1 MTHRLLRG
9 APAPAFTPS
18 PPATRKRCA
27 RPPWRARATVV
38 ALLAWLLLAAAGP
51 GWSACSPAG
60 GWPGAPRTATP
71 VGSVLDGLGMLGPL
85 SRAEIALT
93 DTLAGPR
100 GNAVPDCAGSPSS
113 SAQAEPASLPPAAPE
128 RSAGNPF
135 DVVTGAKHEHRI
147 DLVLPAVDTVTA
159 MDASGRATGAL
170 EQVSAGESLILQF
183 SRFYS
188 SANAFSLSLGPGWS
202 HSFDTRLAR
211 RRLARAPG
219 AGLPAAEL
227 QLLQADGRRITM
239 QPVTRL
245 SEGRVRYQGADLSD
259 GVVEEDAQAPDHPW
273 VWRWPSGRRL
283 VFDKRGRLSQVQAP
297 DLDRLLLAYDE
308 QGRLA
313 RVEDRHGR
321 AIRLV
326 HQAGRLIEL
335 ALPDG
340 QSIRYAYDSERRL
353 TGVRYPDGRL
363 VQHHYEDATGAG
375 RLTGT
380 TEPDGRRSRFRYQAD
395 GRVVAS
401 VGDVNEPHTE
411 LLAQYRVDDA
421 GGHAGETELVF
432 RGARTR
438 YRWRIASSGEP
449 ALLAA
454 DGPGCPLCP
463 NVAQAVQR
471 DAQGRPVGIGI
482 WRLVYDASGRVASL
496 VRGTDAEAPVW
507 RFSYPDADPLARP
520 TAIDA
525 PGVLMGRRRHIELAY
540 NDRGQITRLVERGWA
555 PYSDGVR
562 PVARAVRVIHA
573 EIGDLAGKR
582 VALEQL
588 GPAPIGAPTPTSTPM
603 PMPMPTPTPTPAA
616 GAAQPDPSPT
626 VIARTEFR
634 YDRLRRL
641 EAVIHPES
649 IIRRVERDPLGRPVR
664 EVLADGQVIT
674 RRFDAGWQLARLDHG
689 ARVFEWL
696 RDRQGRL
703 SAIGQGAGRP
713 VPIDH
718 PVLSQLVSDHS
729 SQKLAWAGHPS
740 PTTRS
745 SGPGAETQP
754 PGSLPLG
761 LLIVSPAL
769 VQMDADGRTTE
780 TRFDDLG
787 RMIEERSAQRGVRQ
801 VFHDARG
808 HPVKMVLPD
817 GSLELREFDAAG
829 RLLFR
834 EQAAAGTRI
843 GTRFLWTG
851 MRLVGLD
858 HPEHDLRATHDE
870 AGRLR
875 RLTHRLGVQSIH
887 YDFSYD
893 GASRLSER
901 SLGDGMRLRYE
912 YDAAG
917 RPHRLGLVL
926 PDRTDPVWLV
936 ESVEYQA
943 GDAVVERLGAGV
955 RALRRFDGEG
965 RLASLDWRRERGGES
980 LARFE
985 IRRRDDGL
993 VAAIGRLDGEERFG
1007 FDAAGRLIVRERQH
1021 AGGATRRSFYHYSPG
1036 GDLRLLRDES
1046 GRTESV
1052 LPAASD
1058 PAGRPRRHGPWL
1070 LGYGASGRIE
1080 RAERSPDALPAREQT
1095 ASSASAIDYRYN
1107 ALGERVLKRVHGPL
1121 PHTTRFLYHQ
1131 NALVAELDAAGRITR
1146 HFIRWQGR
1154 VVAIVEPD
1162 LQPPAAGRRGPRP
1175 PAITWLLAD
1184 PLGTPQVAIDQAG
1197 RPVWRV
1203 RLGAYGEV
1211 LEEEGRFDQP
1221 LRLPGQYHDRE
1232 TGLHDNY
1239 QRTYDPRHGR
1249 YLEPDPLGLA
1259 AGWNLHAYAA
1269 GNPVQATDP
1278 LGLILFA
1285 FDGTG
1290 NSDPASGR
1298 DTLSNVAKFFS
1309 LHGAS
1314 DRHYM
1319 SGVGTLDRG
1328 SGIGADAFDTL
1339 QASSARRRVD
1349 HMLGVLDRALR
1360 SPETRGAPVNVDVIG
1375 FSRGAAMA
1383 RDFANTVAA
1392 RISNG
1397 HYLSLQRCVSLN
1409 FIGLWDTV
1417 AQFGLNGQANAQWN
1431 LGVPPQARVVVHAV
1445 ALNEQRR
1452 FFPLE
1457 SIGPDQAAPAGGWR
1471 LERGFIGD
1479 HGDIGGSHANG
1490 DLSDVALGWM
1500 VEQARK
1506 AGVGLKALDV
1516 AWQTVTEPLLHDARS
1531 VIAPGPDRE
1540 FRIPLTPGE
1549 RTGAPPAGQATTGA
1563 RPMASADPRGSGRP
1577 MAQLGAGLDRN
1588 RAEAM
1593 IRRYPYLL
1601 RGHDGAAT
1609 LAGSVDMSAYSTWL
1623 AEHYALNVR
1632 Y

>member
-9 APAPAFTPS
+9 VPAPSFKLPPS
-18 PPATRKRCA
+18 ASRERGRQPPRRV
-27 RPPWRARATVV
+27 RAWVV
-38 ALLAWLLLAAAGP
+38 TLVTWLFVAAAGP
-51 GWSACSPAG
+51 GWAACSPAG
-60 GWPGAPRTATP
+60 GWPGAPRVASP

-85 SRAEIALT
+85 SRAETALT
-93 DTLAGPR
+93 GALTGPR

-113 SAQAEPASLPPAAPE
+113 SAQVEPASLPSAAPD

-135 DVVTGAKHEHRI
+135 DVVTGSKHEHRV
-147 DLVLPAVDTVTA
+147 DLVLPAVDTITA
-159 MDASGRATGAL
+159 IDASGRASGAL
-170 EQVSAGESLILQF
+170 EHVSAGESLLLQF

-188 SANAFSLSLGPGWS
+188 SANQFSLTLGPGWS

-211 RRLARAPG
+211 RRLNQAPG

-227 QLLQADGRRITM
+227 QVLQADGRRITM
-239 QPVTRL
+239 RPVTRL
-245 SEGRVRYQGADLSD
+245 SEARVRYQGADLSD
-259 GVVEEDAQAPDHPW
+259 GVIEEDAQAPDLPW

-283 VFDKRGRLSQVQAP
+283 VFDTRGRLSLVQAP
-297 DLDRLLLAYDE
+297 DLDRLQLGYDE
-308 QGRLA
+308 HGRLA

-326 HQAGRLIEL
+326 YQAGRLTEL
-335 ALPDG
+335 GLPDG
-340 QSIRYAYDSERRL
+340 QWIRYAYDGERRL

-363 VQHHYEDATGAG
+363 VQHHYEDAGAG
-375 RLTGT
+375 KLTGT

-401 VGDVNEPHTE
+401 AGDVNEPATE
-411 LLAQYRVDDA
+411 VLARYRLDDA

-432 RGARTR
+432 RGTRTR
-438 YRWRIASSGEP
+438 YRWRIGSSGEQT
-449 ALLAA
+449 LVAA

-463 NVAQAVQR
+463 SVAQAIQR
-471 DAQGRPVGIGI
+471 DAQGRLVGIGI
-482 WRLVYDASGRVASL
+482 WRLAYDTAGRVASL
-496 VRGTDAEAPVW
+496 VRGTDAEAPAW

-525 PGVLMGRRRHIELAY
+525 PGVLADRRRHIELAY
-540 NDRGQITRLVERGWA
+540 NDRGQIIRLVERGWA

-573 EIGDLAGKR
+573 EGGDLAGKR

-588 GPAPIGAPTPTSTPM
+588 GPAPV
-603 PMPMPTPTPTPAA
+603 A
-616 GAAQPDPSPT
+616 GSMPSPVGGASHADSWST

-634 YDRLRRL
+634 FDRLRRL
-641 EAVIHPES
+641 EAVVHPES
-649 IIRRVERDPLGRPVR
+649 MTRRVERDSLGRPVR
-664 EVLADGQVIT
+664 ETLADGLVIA

-689 ARVFEWL
+689 ARVVEWL
-696 RDRQGRL
+696 RDRHGRL

-718 PVLSQLVSDHS
+718 PVLGQLVSDYS
-729 SQKLAWAGHPS
+729 SQKPIGMEDFPE
-740 PTTRS
+740 TRQS
-745 SGPGAETQP
+745 SESVASAQP

-761 LLIVSPAL
+761 LLIVSPSL
-769 VQMDADGRTTE
+769 VQIDADGRTTE

-787 RMIEERSAQRGVRQ
+787 RVIEERSAQRGVRQ

-808 HPVKMVLPD
+808 HPVRMVLPD

-829 RLLFR
+829 RLLSR
-834 EQAAAGTRI
+834 EQAAAGGRVS
-843 GTRFLWTG
+843 TRFLWTG

-875 RLTHRLGVQSIH
+875 RLTHRLGTQTIH
-887 YDFSYD
+887 YDYSYD

-901 SLGDGMRLRYE
+901 SLGDGIRLRYE
-912 YDAAG
+912 YDSAG

-926 PDRTDPVWLV
+926 PERAEPVWLV

-943 GDAVVERLGAGV
+943 GEAVSERLGAGV
-955 RALRRFDGEG
+955 HALRRFDREG
-965 RLASLDWRRERGGES
+965 RLASLEWRRERGGES

-993 VAAIGRLDGEERFG
+993 MAAIERLDGEERFG
-1007 FDAAGRLIVRERQH
+1007 FDAAGRLIVREWQRK
-1021 AGGATRRSFYHYSPG
+1021 GGATQRSFYHYSPG

-1046 GRTESV
+1046 GRTEPV
-1052 LPAASD
+1052 LPTLSD
-1058 PAGRPRRHGPWL
+1058 PAGRPLRHGAWL

-1080 RAERSPDALPAREQT
+1080 RAERSPEALPAREQT
-1095 ASSASAIDYRYN
+1095 PPLASAIDYRYN
-1107 ALGERVLKRVHGPL
+1107 ALGERVLKRVHGPA
-1121 PHTTRFLYHQ
+1121 PRTTRFLYHQ
-1131 NALVAELDAAGRITR
+1131 NAMVAELDAAGRITR

-1162 LQPPAAGRRGPRP
+1162 VQPQGVARRGARP

-1184 PLGTPQVAIDQAG
+1184 PLGTPQVAVDQTG
-1197 RPVWRV
+1197 RPVWQA

-1211 LEEEGRFDQP
+1211 LQEDGRFDQP

-1290 NSDPASGR
+1290 NSDPAR
-1298 DTLSNVAKFFS
+1298 APDTLSNVAKFFS
-1309 LHGAS
+1309 LYGAS

-1360 SPETRGAPVNVDVIG
+1360 SPETRGVPVNVDVIG

-1417 AQFGLNGQANAQWN
+1417 AQFGLNGQANAQWS

-1479 HGDIGGSHANG
+1479 HGDIGGSHAEG

-1531 VIAPGPDRE
+1531 LLAPGPDRE
-1540 FRIPLTPGE
+1540 FRVPLTRAASE
-1549 RTGAPPAGQATTGA
+1549 RTSPPPAGHATTGA
-1563 RPMASADPRGSGRP
+1563 RPMTSADPRGSGRP
-1577 MAQLGAGLDRN
+1577 MAQLGTGLDRS
-1588 RAEAM
+1588 RAETM

-1609 LAGSVDMSAYSTWL
+1609 LAGTVDMAAYATWL
-1623 AEHYALNVR
+1623 AEHYAVDVR

>member
-1 MTHRLLRG
+1 MTHRLLQG
-9 APAPAFTPS
+9 ALAPCFTP
-18 PPATRKRCA
+18 PASAQRKRWA
-27 RPPWRARATVV
+27 RLRWRAHTRAV
-38 ALLAWLLLAAAGP
+38 ALAAGLLLAPAGP

-60 GWPGAPRTATP
+60 GWPGAPRAASP
-71 VGSVLDGLGMLGPL
+71 IGSVLDGLGMLGPL
-85 SRAEIALT
+85 SRAELALT
-93 DTLAGPR
+93 DAMTGSR
-100 GNAVPDCAGSPSS
+100 GNAVPECAGSGSS
-113 SAQAEPASLPPAAPE
+113 PTQAEPASLPSAGPE

-135 DVVTGAKHEHRI
+135 DVVTGGKHEHRI
-147 DLVLPAVDTVTA
+147 DLALPAVDTITA
-159 MDASGRATGAL
+159 IDAGGRATGAL
-170 EQVSAGESLILQF
+170 EQVSVGESLLLQF

-211 RRLARAPG
+211 RGLGRAP
-219 AGLPAAEL
+219 ASGLPAAEL

-245 SEGRVRYQGADLSD
+245 SGGRVRYQGVDLSD
-259 GVVEEDAQAPDHPW
+259 GVIEEDPQASGHPW

-283 VFDKRGRLSQVQAP
+283 VFDTRGRLSQVQAP
-297 DLDRLLLAYDE
+297 DLDRLELGYDE
-308 QGRLA
+308 QGRLVQ
-313 RVEDRHGR
+313 VEDRHGR
-321 AIRLV
+321 AIGLIY
-326 HQAGRLIEL
+326 QAGRLTEL
-335 ALPDG
+335 RLPDG
-340 QSIRYAYDSERRL
+340 QSIRYAYDGERRL
-353 TGVRYPDGRL
+353 IGVRYPDGRL
-363 VQHHYEDATGAG
+363 VQHHYEDAADTG

-380 TEPDGRRSRFRYQAD
+380 TEPDGRRSRFRYQAG
-395 GRVVAS
+395 GRIVAS
-401 VGDVNEPHTE
+401 VSDVHEPDAA
-411 LLAQYRVDDA
+411 LLAQYRLDDA
-421 GGHAGETELVF
+421 SGHSGETELVF
-432 RGARTR
+432 RGASTR
-438 YRWRIASSGEP
+438 YRWRIAASGEP
-449 ALLAA
+449 TLVAA
-454 DGPGCPLCP
+454 EGPGCPLCP
-463 NVAQAVQR
+463 SVAQTVQR
-471 DAQGRPVGIGI
+471 DVQGRPVGIGI
-482 WRLVYDASGRVASL
+482 WRLVYDTSGRVTSL
-496 VRGTDAEAPVW
+496 ARGTDAEAPVW

-520 TAIDA
+520 AAIDA
-525 PGVLMGRRRHIELAY
+525 PGVLAGRRRHIEVAY
-540 NDRGQITRLVERGWA
+540 NDRGQIIRLVERGWA
-555 PYSDGVR
+555 PYFDGVR

-573 EIGDLAGKR
+573 ESGDLAGKR

-588 GPAPIGAPTPTSTPM
+588 GPEPIAAPTTW
-603 PMPMPTPTPTPAA
+603 PAG
-616 GAAQPDPSPT
+616 GAAHPDTWPT

-641 EAVIHPES
+641 EAVVHPES
-649 IIRRVERDPLGRPVR
+649 IIRRVERDTLGRPVR
-664 EVLADGQVIT
+664 ETLADGLVIA
-674 RRFDAGWQLARLDHG
+674 RRFDTGWQLARLDHG
-689 ARVFEWL
+689 ARVLEWL

-703 SAIGQGAGRP
+703 SAMGQGAGRP
-713 VPIDH
+713 VPVDH

-729 SQKLAWAGHPS
+729 SRKLGLNGIAS
-740 PTTRS
+740 QTTQPTV
-745 SGPGAETQP
+745 PGAETQP

-761 LLIVSPAL
+761 LLIASPSL
-769 VQMDADGRTTE
+769 VQVDADGRTTE

-787 RMIEERSAQRGVRQ
+787 RVIEERSAQRGVRQ

-808 HPVKMVLPD
+808 HPVKMILPD
-817 GSLELREFDAAG
+817 GSQELREFDAAG
-829 RLLFR
+829 RLLSR
-834 EQAAAGTRI
+834 EQVAAGGRI
-843 GTRFLWTG
+843 STRFLWTG
-851 MRLVGLD
+851 MRLVGLS
-858 HPEHDLRATHDE
+858 HPEHDLRAMHDE
-870 AGRLR
+870 AGRLS
-875 RLTHRLGVQSIH
+875 RLTHRLGMQSIH
-887 YDFSYD
+887 YDYRYD
-893 GASRLSER
+893 VASRLSER
-901 SLGDGMRLRYE
+901 SLGDGFRLRYE
-912 YDAAG
+912 YDASG
-917 RPHRLGLVL
+917 RPYRLGLLL
-926 PDRTDPVWLV
+926 PDRADPVWLV
-936 ESVEYQA
+936 ESVDYQA
-943 GDAVVERLGAGV
+943 GNAVSERLGAGV
-955 RALRRFDGEG
+955 RALRRFDSDG

-993 VAAIGRLDGEERFG
+993 VAAIERLDGEERFG
-1007 FDAAGRLIVRERQH
+1007 FDAAGRLIVREWQR
-1021 AGGATRRSFYHYSPG
+1021 AAGATLHSFYHYSPG
-1036 GDLRLLRDES
+1036 GDLRLLRDEA
-1046 GRTESV
+1046 GRTEPV
-1052 LPAASD
+1052 LPTAAD
-1058 PAGRPRRHGPWL
+1058 PAGRPLRHGPWL

-1080 RAERSPDALPAREQT
+1080 RAERSPDTLPASEQT
-1095 ASSASAIDYRYN
+1095 SAPASAIDYRYN

-1121 PHTTRFLYHQ
+1121 PRTTRFLYHQ

-1162 LQPPAAGRRGPRP
+1162 VQSQAAARRGVRA

-1184 PLGTPQVAIDQAG
+1184 PLGTPQMAVDQAG
-1197 RPVWRV
+1197 RPVWQA

-1211 LEEEGRFDQP
+1211 IEEDGRFDQP

-1239 QRTYDPRHGR
+1239 QRTFDPRHGR

-1290 NSDPASGR
+1290 NSDPANGR

-1309 LHGAS
+1309 LHDAS

-1339 QASSARRRVD
+1339 QALSARRRVD

-1392 RISNG
+1392 RISSG

-1457 SIGPDQAAPAGGWR
+1457 SIGPDRAAPAGGWR

-1479 HGDIGGSHANG
+1479 HGDIGGSHPSG

-1516 AWQTVTEPLLHDARS
+1516 AWQTVTEPMLHDARS
-1531 VIAPGPDRE
+1531 LLAPGPDRE
-1540 FRIPLTPGE
+1540 FRLPLTRTSGE
-1549 RTGAPPAGQATTGA
+1549 RTAAPPASQATTGA
-1563 RPMASADPRGSGRP
+1563 RPKASADPRGSGRP
-1577 MAQLGAGLDRN
+1577 MAQLGAGLDRS

-1601 RGHDGAAT
+1601 RGRDGAAT
-1609 LAGSVDMSAYSTWL
+1609 LAGTVDMSAYSTWL
-1623 AEHYALNVR
+1623 AEHYALNVQH
-1632 Y
+1632 